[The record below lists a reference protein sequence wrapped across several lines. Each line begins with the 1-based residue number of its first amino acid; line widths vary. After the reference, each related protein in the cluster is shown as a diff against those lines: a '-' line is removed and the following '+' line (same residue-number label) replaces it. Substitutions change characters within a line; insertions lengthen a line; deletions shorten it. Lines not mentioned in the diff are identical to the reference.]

1 MVSAWAWRLVRVS
14 GMRVGAMPETALNTF
29 AAELKAWRERM
40 DLTQQAFADKIGY
53 SLALVASV
61 EQCKRSPTLD
71 FAKRCDE
78 ATSAP
83 GTFRRWQVQVS
94 RESYPAFFAPVL
106 AFERDAVRIHGW
118 ELGAIPGLLQS
129 EGYARALLR
138 SVRQGGDDELER
150 HVQARLER
158 QAILFADKPVELWY
172 VLDEG
177 TLRRM
182 VGGPAVMRDQLDSL
196 IESAA
201 SVVLQVLPFTA
212 GDQPG
217 ADGPITVY
225 EFAASPAV
233 CYTECYSGGRIVEG
247 QTEVADLMRVV
258 NLLRAS
264 ALPPDRSLELI
275 RRIRSELDD

>member
-1 MVSAWAWRLVRVS
+1 MS
-14 GMRVGAMPETALNTF
+14 ETALATY
-29 AAELKAWRERM
+29 AGELKAWRERM
-40 DLTQQAFADKIGY
+40 GLTQQAFADKLGY
-53 SLALVASV
+53 SAALVAAV
-61 EQCKRSPTLD
+61 EQCKRSPTAD
-71 FAKRCDE
+71 FAARCDE
-78 ATSAP
+78 VTDAP
-83 GTFRRWQVQVS
+83 GTFGRWQAQVA

-118 ELGAIPGLLQS
+118 EIGAIPGLLQC

-138 SVRQGGDDELER
+138 SVRQGSEDELER

-158 QAILFADKPVELWY
+158 KVILFADRPVALWY

-177 TLRRM
+177 TLRRR
-182 VGGPAVMRDQLDSL
+182 VGGLDVMCDQLDSL
-196 IESAA
+196 MESAA
-201 SVVLQVLPFTA
+201 NMILQILPFTA

-225 EFAASPAV
+225 EFADAPTV

-247 QTEVADLMRVV
+247 HAEVADLMRIV

-264 ALPPDRSLELI
+264 ALPPHESLELI
-275 RRIRSELDD
+275 RQIRRDLDNDR

>member
-1 MVSAWAWRLVRVS
+1 MA
-14 GMRVGAMPETALNTF
+14 ETALNTF

-40 DLTQQAFADKIGY
+40 GLTQQAFADKIGY

-61 EQCKRSPTLD
+61 EQSKRSPTPD
-71 FAKRCDE
+71 FAKRCE
-78 ATSAP
+78 EITSAA
-83 GTFRRWQVQVS
+83 GTFKRWQVQVS

-106 AFERDAVRIHGW
+106 AFERDAVLIHGW
-118 ELGAIPGLLQS
+118 ELGAIPGLLQC

-138 SVRQGGDDELER
+138 SVRQGSEDELER

-158 QAILFADKPVELWY
+158 KTILFADKPVTLWY

-177 TLRRM
+177 TLRRA

-196 IESAA
+196 IEYA
-201 SVVLQVLPFTA
+201 VNIVLQVLPFTS

-217 ADGPITVY
+217 ADGPIRIY
-225 EFAASPAV
+225 EFADAPAV

-247 QTEVADLMRVV
+247 HPEVADLMRIV

-264 ALPPDRSLELI
+264 ALPPDESLELI
-275 RRIRSELDD
+275 RQIRSELDD